1 MHSKVLPGDFL
12 EEACAGSGAGWEEG
26 GSPGDVNQQPTSSSW
41 ADLLQWRTQQ
51 ESQQE
56 PSKGKAFGND

>member
-41 ADLLQWRTQQ
+41 ADLLQWRTQLGVSAGTLQ
-51 ESQQE
+51 R
-56 PSKGKAFGND
+56 KGIWK